1 MSLASFARRA
11 SGATLALVMVATV
24 GSTAIAGETVPQPPS
39 SSQTVKGVGG
49 DFPAPLFNY
58 WFGKYHAAFPSAHVT
73 LTYTANGAG
82 AGFKAMQANP
92 PTTDY
97 AGTPAPMTDADL
109 AAVTNGRDILHIP
122 GMLGA
127 DALAIHLNCTT
138 AAITLTG
145 ANVGDIYAGVIT
157 KWNDSRLRSGGRNP
171 DLKNCNVKVLPVR
184 RSDSSGQTYVFTMYL
199 KQETTSYWANKASL
213 PTKQYS
219 GWPVGVGAPG
229 SSGVAL
235 KVKQTN
241 GGIGYMEV
249 AYATQAKLKKAKV
262 QNGDHTK
269 FIAPTS
275 AAVTAAANAA
285 LGDVPSDL
293 RIQPVIGAAGSNS
306 YPLTAYG
313 FWLVFQQEPTSADH
327 GKAEISYIY
336 WALTSGQTYAANL
349 GFAKLPAS
357 VKTAAINQLKLITY
371 NGTPIWTP

>member
-1 MSLASFARRA
+1 MSLGSLARRA
-11 SGATLALVMVATV
+11 ASPALAGAMVITLAATAVA
-24 GSTAIAGETVPQPPS
+24 ETPPLPPS
-39 SSQTVKGVGG
+39 STQTVKGVGG
-49 DFPAPLFNY
+49 DFPAPIFNY
-58 WFGKYHAAFPSAHVT
+58 WFGKFHNAYPSAHIT

-97 AGTPAPMTDADL
+97 AGTPSAMSDADL

-122 GMLGA
+122 AILGA

-145 ANVGDIYAGVIT
+145 ANVGDIYSGAIT
-157 KWNDSRLRSGGRNP
+157 KWNDAKLRTGGRNP
-171 DLKNCNVKVLPVR
+171 ALKTCNVKVLPVR
-184 RSDSSGQTYVFTMYL
+184 RSDSSGQTYVFTAYL
-199 KQETTSYWANKASL
+199 KAETTSYWANKASL

-235 KVKQTN
+235 KIKQTN
-241 GGIGYMEV
+241 GGIGYMET

-275 AAVTAAANAA
+275 ASVTAAATAVI
-285 LGDVPSDL
+285 GSVPSDL
-293 RIQPVIGAAGSNS
+293 RIDPVIGAPGSNS
-306 YPLTAYG
+306 YPITAYG
-313 FWLVFQQEPTSADH
+313 FWLVFKQEPTSADH

-336 WALTSGQTYAANL
+336 WALTTGQQYASGL
-349 GFAKLPAS
+349 GYAKLPPS
-357 VKTAAINQLKLITY
+357 VKTKAINQLKQITY
-371 NGTPIWTP
+371 LGSQIWNP